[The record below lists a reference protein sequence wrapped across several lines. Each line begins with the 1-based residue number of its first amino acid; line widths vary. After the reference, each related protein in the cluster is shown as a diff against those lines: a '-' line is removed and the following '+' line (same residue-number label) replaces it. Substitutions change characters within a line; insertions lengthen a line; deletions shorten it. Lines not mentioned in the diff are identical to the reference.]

1 MEYLKI
7 EGEFPKLANCAVTMG
22 KFDGIHRGHR
32 KLVEKIRERKTLGEQ
47 AVLFAIDAPSNMILT
62 SQERASLLEKLG
74 VDVLVECQLNDRI
87 RHMKAENFIKEILMG
102 DLGASYVVVGEDNRF
117 GFERKGTPRLL
128 MEFGEKYGF
137 DVEILSKEMD
147 GHRKISSTYIREELK
162 KGNMEKIADLLGSP
176 FFTAGVIEHGRGMGH
191 RDFFPTANIIPPKSK
206 LMPPNGVYVT
216 VSHLEDGDYPG
227 ITNVGYKPTVGENF
241 LGVETNLF
249 DCDLDLYGQKC
260 RVDFYKYIRPEQK
273 FTSFEAL
280 KAQIRRDI
288 ESGKNWFQEEKEL
301 VKTLSF
307 GKK

>member
-47 AVLFAIDAPSNMILT
+47 AVLFAIDASSNMILT

-128 MEFGEKYGF
+128 MEFGNPFQRNGWTQEDQQYLYQRRTEKRKYGESYF
-137 DVEILSKEMD
+137 PY
-147 GHRKISSTYIREELK
+147 G
-162 KGNMEKIADLLGSP
+162 KGLLC
-176 FFTAGVIEHGRGMGH
+176 GRPGG
-191 RDFFPTANIIPPKSK
+191 AWQG
-206 LMPPNGVYVT
+206 NGT
-216 VSHLEDGDYPG
+216 
-227 ITNVGYKPTVGENF
+227 
-241 LGVETNLF
+241 
-249 DCDLDLYGQKC
+249 
-260 RVDFYKYIRPEQK
+260 
-273 FTSFEAL
+273 
-280 KAQIRRDI
+280 
-288 ESGKNWFQEEKEL
+288 
-301 VKTLSF
+301 
-307 GKK
+307 

>member
-47 AVLFAIDAPSNMILT
+47 AVLFAIDASSNMILT

-137 DVEILSKEMD
+137 DVEILSKDRNGWTQED
-147 GHRKISSTYIREELK
+147 QQYLYQRRTEKRKYGESHVPYG
-162 KGNMEKIADLLGSP
+162 KGL
-176 FFTAGVIEHGRGMGH
+176 FCGRPGG
-191 RDFFPTANIIPPKSK
+191 TWQG
-206 LMPPNGVYVT
+206 NGT
-216 VSHLEDGDYPG
+216 
-227 ITNVGYKPTVGENF
+227 
-241 LGVETNLF
+241 
-249 DCDLDLYGQKC
+249 
-260 RVDFYKYIRPEQK
+260 
-273 FTSFEAL
+273 
-280 KAQIRRDI
+280 
-288 ESGKNWFQEEKEL
+288 
-301 VKTLSF
+301 
-307 GKK
+307 

>member
-47 AVLFAIDAPSNMILT
+47 AVLFAIDASSNMILT

-147 GHRKISSTYIREELK
+147 GHRKISSTYIREELA
-162 KGNMEKIADLLGSP
+162 KGNMEKVSSLLGFDYFVS
-176 FFTAGVIEHGRGMGH
+176 GIVEHGRGMG
-191 RDFFPTANIIPPKSK
+191 RREFFPTANLIPLPEK
-206 LMPPNGVYVT
+206 LLPPNGVYIT
-216 VSHLEDGDYPG
+216 LSSFGQEIYPG

-241 LGVETNLF
+241 IGVESYLF
-249 DCDLDLYGQKC
+249 DCEKNLYGKNC
-260 RVDFYKYIRPEQK
+260 TVEFRKFLRKEQR
-273 FTSFEAL
+273 FSSYEAL
-280 KAQIRRDI
+280 KEQIQKDIRMGEEYFRRD
-288 ESGKNWFQEEKEL
+288 
-301 VKTLSF
+301 
-307 GKK
+307 

>member
-47 AVLFAIDAPSNMILT
+47 AVLFAIDASSNMILT

-128 MEFGEKYGF
+128 YG
-137 DVEILSKEMD
+137 IW
-147 GHRKISSTYIREELK
+147 RKVWL
-162 KGNMEKIADLLGSP
+162 
-176 FFTAGVIEHGRGMGH
+176 
-191 RDFFPTANIIPPKSK
+191 
-206 LMPPNGVYVT
+206 
-216 VSHLEDGDYPG
+216 
-227 ITNVGYKPTVGENF
+227 
-241 LGVETNLF
+241 
-249 DCDLDLYGQKC
+249 
-260 RVDFYKYIRPEQK
+260 
-273 FTSFEAL
+273 
-280 KAQIRRDI
+280 
-288 ESGKNWFQEEKEL
+288 
-301 VKTLSF
+301 
-307 GKK
+307 

>member
-22 KFDGIHRGHR
+22 KFDGFHRGHR

-47 AVLFAIDAPSNMILT
+47 AVLFAIDASSNMILT

-162 KGNMEKIADLLGSP
+162 KEIWRKSLPLWEGIILWKARWYM
-176 FFTAGVIEHGRGMGH
+176 AGEWDIR
-191 RDFFPTANIIPPKSK
+191 FCFPLPISCLPGPRSCRQ
-206 LMPPNGVYVT
+206 T
-216 VSHLEDGDYPG
+216 V
-227 ITNVGYKPTVGENF
+227 
-241 LGVETNLF
+241 
-249 DCDLDLYGQKC
+249 CM
-260 RVDFYKYIRPEQK
+260 
-273 FTSFEAL
+273 
-280 KAQIRRDI
+280 
-288 ESGKNWFQEEKEL
+288 
-301 VKTLSF
+301 
-307 GKK
+307 

>member
-47 AVLFAIDAPSNMILT
+47 AVLFAIDASSNMILT

-147 GHRKISSTYIREELK
+147 GHRKISSTYIRKERTGK
-162 KGNMEKIADLLGSP
+162 KEIWRMLTSRYGKGLFCGRP
-176 FFTAGVIEHGRGMGH
+176 GVHGRGMGH
-191 RDFFPTANIIPPKSK
+191 KVLLPTTNLVPPRTKI
-206 LMPPNGVYVT
+206 LPPNGVYVT
-216 VSHLEDGDYPG
+216 SSYFGDKIYHG
-227 ITNVGYKPTVGENF
+227 ITNIGCKLRLV
-241 LGVETNLF
+241 
-249 DCDLDLYGQKC
+249 
-260 RVDFYKYIRPEQK
+260 R
-273 FTSFEAL
+273 AL
-280 KAQIRRDI
+280 
-288 ESGKNWFQEEKEL
+288 
-301 VKTLSF
+301 
-307 GKK
+307 